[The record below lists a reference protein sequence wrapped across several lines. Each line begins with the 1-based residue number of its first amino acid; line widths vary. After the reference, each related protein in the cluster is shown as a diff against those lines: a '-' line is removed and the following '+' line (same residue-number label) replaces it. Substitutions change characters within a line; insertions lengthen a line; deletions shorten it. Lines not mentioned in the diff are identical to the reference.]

1 VFIPYRPKIKLTRFP
16 IATIVVVLVCIFVYW
31 NQDRNQDRII
41 ESAKAFC
48 TKEIASVIDHAQRT
62 YIKDGSPCWDVLAHI
77 YTATDP
83 KGHLAWHLTEINRA
97 GDSEAAEQLR
107 EHYGAFVAQAPRHLT
122 ASLWQYSGAWNPVRM
137 LTATISHG
145 SWDHLVGNLFFFVA
159 FALVVETVIG
169 PVLFVL
175 VFLTMGLAIGSLEN
189 MLTLTREGGAGLGLS
204 GVVMGVM
211 TLAAYFAPRIHIK
224 HFYFF
229 FFYIGVLSV
238 PLWAMAVW
246 YVMWDLIDYM
256 FLRDFVPVAFAAH
269 LAGAA
274 VGLIVGITVFR
285 AKRHW
290 VAENLIPD
298 ERPLTEEEPWLAKM
312 NTYAMMP
319 IMIYYGLVAFIVAA
333 ILFAWFVK
341 SFLGQLLIAAPAIAA
356 GIQIYRLKRPKL
368 PDFERYQRGI
378 KALEGH
384 HTEEALRHLQP
395 LADRGYPRAQLALGR
410 FYSSGPNRS
419 EAKARDLIE
428 AAATRGL
435 TEAQYELGIRYLHG
449 QGFISKDLPKAIT
462 WLEQAAAKGNPDAA
476 NSLGY
481 IYEHALG
488 RDADPEKAI
497 EWYYRAGVGY
507 HKAGRVEDAKTTIK
521 VLNSLAGN
529 YPAVLGLVAELNQL
543 VARHGRTSPKL
554 GGDP

>member
-1 VFIPYRPKIKLTRFP
+1 LFIPYRPKIKLTRIP
-16 IATIVVVLVCIFVYW
+16 VATIIIVVVCVFVYW

-41 ESAKAFC
+41 ESAKVFC
-48 TKEIASVIDHAQRT
+48 TKDVAATIERAQRA
-62 YIKDGSPCWDVLAHI
+62 YLQSSLPCWHI
-77 YTATDP
+77 LTHTYADTDP
-83 KGHLAWHLTEINRA
+83 KGHLAWHIAQINNA
-97 GDSEAAEQLR
+97 GNPEVAEQLR
-107 EHYGAFVAQAPRHLT
+107 EYYDAFVAQAPRYLT
-122 ASLWQYSGAWNPVRM
+122 ARLWQYSGAWNPARM

-145 SWDHLVGNLFFFVA
+145 SWDHLIGNLFFFVA

-175 VFLTMGLAIGSLEN
+175 LFLAMGLAIGSLEN

-211 TLAAYFAPRIHIK
+211 TLAAYFAPRIQIK

-229 FFYIGVLSV
+229 FFYVGVLSI

-274 VGLIVGITVFR
+274 VGLIAGITVFR
-285 AKRHW
+285 SKRHW
-290 VAENLIPD
+290 VAENLITD

-312 NTYAMMP
+312 NSYAMMP
-319 IMIYYGLVAFIVAA
+319 IMVYYGLVAFIVAA

-356 GIQIYRLKRPKL
+356 GIQIYRLKRPRL

-378 KALEGH
+378 KALEAH
-384 HTEEALRHLQP
+384 HIEEALRHLQP
-395 LADRGYPRAQLALGR
+395 LADQGYPRAQLALGR

-428 AAATRGL
+428 AAANRGFA
-435 TEAQYELGIRYLHG
+435 EAQYELGIRHLHG
-449 QGFISKDLPKAIT
+449 QGLITKDLPKAIT

-497 EWYYRAGVGY
+497 EWYYRAGVAY
-507 HKAGRVEDAKTTIK
+507 HKAGRIEDAKTVVK
-521 VLNSLAGN
+521 VLNSLAAS
-529 YPAVLGLVAELNQL
+529 YPAVLGLVTELDQL
-543 VARHGRTSPKL
+543 ARGGALART
-554 GGDP
+554 